1 VIRAQYRRGQLCH
14 LEIERCAK
22 PRGSKGKGHGVVVA
36 AGAAIVMVAI
46 GMSVWAWRLFR

>member
-1 VIRAQYRRGQLCH
+1 MNAQRTRAGRWSHLPLEYAPPPRYR
-14 LEIERCAK
+14 
-22 PRGSKGKGHGVVVA
+22 KGHGVVVA